1 MIIALLGA
9 ISSDAQSFVYDCMF
23 IICKFSKILF
33 NIKGYSI
40 KKTEVTYFYNANIVQ
55 MVKTCYK
62 IKIDFRDSLCCFY
75 WFLQRCRHSE

>member
-1 MIIALLGA
+1 MIIALWWGA

-40 KKTEVTYFYNANIVQ
+40 KKPKLLISIMQISYNGKN
-55 MVKTCYK
+55 M
-62 IKIDFRDSLCCFY
+62 
-75 WFLQRCRHSE
+75 LQNKN